1 MNDICKVILIGESG
15 VGKTCIIVRF
25 VNESFYFDS
34 SSTNGAAF
42 ATKTLEFP
50 DYKKS
55 LKYNIWDTA
64 GQEKYRSL
72 AKIFYKDAVIGI
84 LVYDICNKNS
94 FENIKN
100 YWYEQIKE
108 NSSANISKIF
118 LFKFIFYNKVFG
130 LAGNKK
136 DKFLEEQVSN
146 KEGEEFARK
155 IGAYFKL
162 TSAKT
167 NDGILDLFKEL
178 GRRYLDP
185 NYRLL
190 REKEDKEEVI
200 KNKERSKSVKLKET
214 KIENKVKK
222 WYLC

>member
-1 MNDICKVILIGESG
+1 MDDICKVILIGESG

-25 VNESFYFDS
+25 VNESFYSDA
-34 SSTNGAAF
+34 SSTNGAAY

-50 DYKKS
+50 DYKK
-55 LKYNIWDTA
+55 L
-64 GQEKYRSL
+64 
-72 AKIFYKDAVIGI
+72 

-94 FENIKN
+94 FEEIKN

-108 NSSANISKIF
+108 NSSSNISKIF
-118 LFKFIFYNKVFG
+118 LFKYIFYNKVFG

-146 KEGEEFARK
+146 KDGEEFARK

-167 NDGILDLFKEL
+167 NDGILDLFIEL

-190 REKEDKEEVI
+190 REKEDKEEII
-200 KNKERSKSVKLKET
+200 KNKERGKSVKLKET
-214 KIENKVKK
+214 KIENKAKK

>member
-1 MNDICKVILIGESG
+1 M
-15 VGKTCIIVRF
+15 
-25 VNESFYFDS
+25 
-34 SSTNGAAF
+34 
-42 ATKTLEFP
+42 
-50 DYKKS
+50 
-55 LKYNIWDTA
+55 
-64 GQEKYRSL
+64 
-72 AKIFYKDAVIGI
+72 
-84 LVYDICNKNS
+84 VYDICNKNS
-94 FENIKN
+94 FEEIKN

-108 NSSANISKIF
+108 NSSSNISKIF
-118 LFKFIFYNKVFG
+118 LFKYIFYNKVFG

-146 KEGEEFARK
+146 KDGEEFARK

-167 NDGILDLFKEL
+167 NDGILDLFIEL

-190 REKEDKEEVI
+190 REKEDKEEII
-200 KNKERSKSVKLKET
+200 KNKERGKSVKLKET
-214 KIENKVKK
+214 KIENKAKK